1 MARTQLRGDSQ
12 IMQGT
17 IDLLRLITRFIT
29 GDWNI
34 TDGNNDATITG
45 LRDPTNPQDAATK
58 AWVESVIPTVPTEV
72 WSDCVTGTHGSPTV
86 TLSNTN
92 ILSGTERIY
101 LNGIRQREGATND
114 YTIVY
119 ATGVVTFTFNL
130 KNTPGQADE
139 VCADYQL

>member
-1 MARTQLRGDSQ
+1 MATTQVRGASQ
-12 IMQGT
+12 IMEGT
-17 IDLLRLITRFIT
+17 IDLLRLVTRFIT

-58 AWVESVIPTVPTEV
+58 AYVDANIPSIPTDV
-72 WSDCVTGTHGSPTV
+72 WNDCVTGTHNQPTV

-92 ILSGTERIY
+92 IVSGTERIY
-101 LNGIRQREGATND
+101 LNGIRQRPGATND
-114 YTIVY
+114 YTIDYV
-119 ATGVVTFTFNL
+119 TGVVTFTFNL
-130 KNTPGQADE
+130 KNTPGRSDE